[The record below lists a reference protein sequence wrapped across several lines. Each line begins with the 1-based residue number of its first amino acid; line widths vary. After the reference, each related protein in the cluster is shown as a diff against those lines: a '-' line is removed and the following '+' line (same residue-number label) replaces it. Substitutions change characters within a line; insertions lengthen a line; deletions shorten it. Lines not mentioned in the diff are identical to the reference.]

1 MNKNGNLILTSL
13 MESEREVKEV
23 SSTPDGYI
31 EVKLSTKGKVGAPS
45 VVHVRNFKVSEI
57 ISLSLSSNADL
68 PIRLID
74 ILNDM
79 ILEDTDVFNWHE
91 KEIEELDNLIKSIEE
106 RLGQSHRE
114 DQKLEELLNVC
125 KRQQKELE
133 KALGSTDAR
142 PYLGMYYYDDDECV
156 ITLFVDVIES
166 ITIGLDEMMLL
177 MGEVLLHEY
186 FHSFYHHVG
195 VGAKDILRCMEEPM
209 AEYGSLV
216 VLDSVASSNSRIA
229 STAKEALEYSKDFIE
244 KKQSCIGRIAAYG
257 FGAYLYEFHKD
268 DYQSLIANY
277 ANVSLLLD
285 KQSNIALEYKYM
297 LYPEYPA
304 PWNEDVAYKKLKALL
319 NVDGVRPSR
328 KDTNMAKRTFQIEH
342 AVTTTSFYSVEAV
355 SREEAESLFMLGK
368 VKKEWEDKNENLDIS
383 KMEED

>member
-1 MNKNGNLILTSL
+1 MGVLSNITDEYFGDKKREEDVVFRYNIDEKCPPKNELEPETVVFLRGLAEHRLFLDKSLSFQINDLQRHTRLILSG
-13 MESEREVKEV
+13 RW
-23 SSTPDGYI
+23 
-31 EVKLSTKGKVGAPS
+31 
-45 VVHVRNFKVSEI
+45 
-57 ISLSLSSNADL
+57 
-68 PIRLID
+68 ID
-74 ILNDM
+74 RYEFPPND
-79 ILEDTDVFNWHE
+79 EQE

-355 SREEAESLFMLGK
+355 SREEAESLFILK
-368 VKKEWEDKNENLDIS
+368 SATTLKK
-383 KMEED
+383 